1 MSDKFYDGV
10 IIGGGPAG
18 LAAAIYLARARYRVL
33 VIEKETRGGQITI
46 TSEVVNYPGV
56 LHTDGKKLTEEM
68 RKQAQNFGAEFLKAQ
83 VTGLVLEGDKKK
95 ILTDKGE
102 IQALGVVLATGASP
116 RQAGFTGEEE
126 FRGRG
131 VAYCATCDGEFFRRV
146 LYRER
151 SLCSRGRIRRS
162 GRSPFPYQICQ
173 KDHCG
178 GKRKTIQL
186 RRTCCRGTSGP
197 SGYFRIL

>member
-1 MSDKFYDGV
+1 MADKFYDGV

-33 VIEKETRGGQITI
+33 VIEKETMGGQITI

-102 IQALGVVLATGASP
+102 IQALGVVLATGGKP
-116 RQAGFTGEEE
+116 QKGGIY
-126 FRGRG
+126 G
-131 VAYCATCDGEFFRRV
+131 
-146 LYRER
+146 
-151 SLCSRGRIRRS
+151 RGRIPGQRS
-162 GRSPFPYQICQ
+162 GL
-173 KDHCG
+173 
-178 GKRKTIQL
+178 L
-186 RRTCCRGTSGP
+186 RH
-197 SGYFRIL
+197 L

>member
-33 VIEKETRGGQITI
+33 VIEKETIGGQITI

-95 ILTDKGE
+95 
-102 IQALGVVLATGASP
+102 S
-116 RQAGFTGEEE
+116 
-126 FRGRG
+126 
-131 VAYCATCDGEFFRRV
+131 
-146 LYRER
+146 
-151 SLCSRGRIRRS
+151 
-162 GRSPFPYQICQ
+162 
-173 KDHCG
+173 
-178 GKRKTIQL
+178 
-186 RRTCCRGTSGP
+186 
-197 SGYFRIL
+197 